1 MGIPS
6 YFSHIVRRHRSIIK
20 KYEKRKLKI
29 NNLYLDCNSLIYD
42 GVRDIAEGKDIDF
55 ENILIEN
62 VCKKL
67 IYYINLIGPSERVF
81 IAFDGVAPVAK
92 LNQQR
97 NRRFKSH
104 FQRSIMEELT
114 GKVQTGW
121 DTVAITPGTAF
132 MENLGKRIQKRFS
145 NPAEF
150 GLKVLI
156 VSSSEQPGEG
166 EHKIYSYIREN
177 SIYHQKTSTVIY
189 GLDAD
194 LIMLTLNHLHIARE
208 MYLFR
213 ETPHFIKSIDNTLDP
228 NESYLMDIPEF
239 GRMLSMDLNK
249 GVNPTEQQKNNRI
262 SDYILLCF
270 FLGNDFMPHFPAL
283 NIRTSGINR
292 LMSGYKQ
299 IINKSSDRLTDGNNV
314 VWKNIRKL
322 VRYLGENEHQYLKEE
337 YKVREKF
344 DRVRMRETDPEKKCE
359 ESLMAVPI
367 RDRAVEKYINPG
379 ELGWEERY
387 YSALFGIK
395 IDDSRRKE
403 ICTNYLEG
411 LEWTINYY
419 TYGCVDW
426 RWTYK
431 YDYPPLLSDLAK
443 YVPFFDTRLVKSKP
457 PDPVS
462 QLVQLSYVLPRDSMN
477 LLPEMLREKLINTH
491 PEWYENDYEF
501 RWAFCRYFW
510 EAHAMMSEI
519 HIPTLENMVK

>member
-1 MGIPS
+1 M
-6 YFSHIVRRHRSIIK
+6 
-20 KYEKRKLKI
+20 
-29 NNLYLDCNSLIYD
+29 C
-42 GVRDIAEGKDIDF
+42 
-55 ENILIEN
+55 
-62 VCKKL
+62 
-67 IYYINLIGPSERVF
+67 
-81 IAFDGVAPVAK
+81 
-92 LNQQR
+92 Q
-97 NRRFKSH
+97 
-104 FQRSIMEELT
+104 
-114 GKVQTGW
+114 
-121 DTVAITPGTAF
+121 
-132 MENLGKRIQKRFS
+132 
-145 NPAEF
+145 
-150 GLKVLI
+150 
-156 VSSSEQPGEG
+156 
-166 EHKIYSYIREN
+166 
-177 SIYHQKTSTVIY
+177 
-189 GLDAD
+189 
-194 LIMLTLNHLHIARE
+194 
-208 MYLFR
+208 
-213 ETPHFIKSIDNTLDP
+213 
-228 NESYLMDIPEF
+228 
-239 GRMLSMDLNK
+239 
-249 GVNPTEQQKNNRI
+249 
-262 SDYILLCF
+262 CF

-299 IINKSSDRLTDGNNV
+299 IINKGSDRLTDGNNV

-419 TYGCVDW
+419 THGCVDW

>member
-20 KYEKRKLKI
+20 KYDRKKIVI

-42 GVRDIAEGKDIDF
+42 SVRDIPEGKHSDF
-55 ENILIEN
+55 ENALIEN

-67 IYYINLIGPSERVF
+67 LHYIEVIRPSDRVF

-97 NRRFKSH
+97 NRRYKSH
-104 FQRSIMEELT
+104 FQSSVMEDLT
-114 GKVQTGW
+114 GKGKSGW
-121 DTVAITPGTAF
+121 DTVAITPGTEF
-132 MENLGKRIQKRFS
+132 MSKLGARIRDKFS
-145 NPAEF
+145 VPSEH

-156 VSSSEQPGEG
+156 VSASDQPGEG
-166 EHKIYSYIREN
+166 EHKIYSYIR
-177 SIYHQKTSTVIY
+177 SDPTHHQATSTVIY

-194 LIMLTLNHLHIARE
+194 LIMLTLNHLHVARK

-239 GRMLSMDLNK
+239 GLMLSTELN
-249 GVNPTEQQKNNRI
+249 GGAPPTEKQKNIRI

-270 FLGNDFMPHFPAL
+270 FLGNDFMQHFPAL

-292 LMSGYKQ
+292 LMSGYKHV
-299 IINKSSDRLTDGNNV
+299 IDKEGDRLTDGSNV
-314 VWKNIRKL
+314 IWRNIRKL
-322 VRYLGENEHQYLKEE
+322 VIFLGKNEHQYLREE
-337 YKVREKF
+337 YKAREKF
-344 DRVRMRETDPEKKCE
+344 NKIRTRETEHVKKCE
-359 ESLMAVPI
+359 ESFMSVPVK
-367 RDRAVEKYINPG
+367 DRSVEKYINPD
-379 ELGWEERY
+379 EPGWEERY
-387 YSALFGIK
+387 YSALFDIK
-395 IDDSRRKE
+395 IDDERRKE

-419 TYGCVDW
+419 TRGCIDW

-443 YVPFFDTRLVKSKP
+443 FVPYFDTRLVKSSP
-457 PDPVS
+457 PEPVS
-462 QLVQLSYVLPRDSMN
+462 ELVQLSYVLPRGSMN
-477 LLPEMLREKLINTH
+477 LLPSDLCEKLISQH
-491 PEWYENDYEF
+491 PEWYENDCEF
-501 RWAFCRYFW
+501 KWSFCRYFW
-510 EAHAMMSEI
+510 ESHATMSEI
-519 HIPTLENMVK
+519 HIPTLENIVK